1 MSCLLVGNIAG
12 EISFVNV
19 NVVSIVAN
27 AGLSIEDRHCQLVW
41 SYQLLGIT
49 KLNAYCNK

>member
-1 MSCLLVGNIAG
+1 MSCLLVGDIAG

-27 AGLSIEDRHCQLVW
+27 AGLSIEDRHRQLV
-41 SYQLLGIT
+41 
-49 KLNAYCNK
+49 